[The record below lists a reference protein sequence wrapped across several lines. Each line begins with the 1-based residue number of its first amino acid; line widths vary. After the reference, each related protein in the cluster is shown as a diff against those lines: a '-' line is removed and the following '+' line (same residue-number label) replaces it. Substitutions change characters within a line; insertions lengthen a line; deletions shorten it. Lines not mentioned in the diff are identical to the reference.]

1 MFLNIDKRNPAAEA
15 IVDGDG
21 LRITYGD
28 LCSFANLF
36 AQKVASRE
44 LIFVISENCGGA
56 CAGYVA
62 ALSNGIVPLMLT
74 HTLNKDLLFNLMDT
88 YHPAYLWAP
97 EGYELGRES
106 ETVFTYW
113 GYKLMKT
120 GMTSPAMAP
129 ELALLLPTSGSTGS
143 PKLVRHKLENV
154 EASARAVSTAFAF
167 NENSRGMVSL
177 PLNFTQGLNVATS
190 HLYVGGTAL
199 MTKATITMR
208 EFWNFFK
215 AEKAE
220 SFTGVPYSYEVL
232 DKLRFF
238 RMDLPHLKIINQGGG
253 RMPDTLFTKCTT
265 YAAETGRKFVATY
278 GSTETTSRMAY
289 LPAEVAAEKIG
300 SIGKALPGYRIE
312 LRDADGNL
320 ITKANEDG
328 EIIFHGANVTLGY
341 AETAEDLTKGDER
354 CGVYATG
361 DLAHYDE
368 DGYLYVVGRKARFL
382 KLFGYRVSLDSME
395 RRIKAQLGIACA
407 CAGTD
412 KQMVVFVEREDVADD
427 VMKILMET
435 TNLHKQAFAV
445 KYIESIPKNDSG
457 KTMYS
462 ALNKLI

>member
-1 MFLNIDKRNPAAEA
+1 MFLNIDKRDPVSEA

-28 LCSFANLF
+28 LLSFTELF

-44 LIFVISENCGGA
+44 LIFVITENCGGA

-62 ALSNGIVPLMLT
+62 ALSNGIVPLMLS
-74 HTLNKDLLFNLMDT
+74 HTLNKELLSDLMQT

-97 EGYELGRES
+97 ADYEMEQDYPT
-106 ETVFTYW
+106 EFTYW
-113 GYKLMKT
+113 GYKLMNT
-120 GMTSPAMAP
+120 GFTSPAMAP

-154 EASARAVSTAFAF
+154 EASARAVSSAFAF

-215 AEKAE
+215 AEHAE

-238 RMDLPHLKIINQGGG
+238 RMDLPDLKIINQGGG

-265 YAAETGRKFVATY
+265 YATDTGRKFIATY

-312 LRDADGNL
+312 LKDADGNL
-320 ITKANEDG
+320 ITNANEDG
-328 EIIFHGANVTLGY
+328 EIVFYGANVTLGY
-341 AETAEDLTKGDER
+341 AESAADLTKGDER

-395 RRIKAQLGIACA
+395 RRIKASLGIACA
-407 CAGTD
+407 CTGTD
-412 KQMVVFVEREDVADD
+412 KRMTVFVEREDVADD

-445 KYIESIPKNDSG
+445 QFIENIPKNDSG
-457 KTMYS
+457 KILYS
-462 ALNKLI
+462 ALNKLL